1 MSSLIHPNSASTPGP
16 NLGPGPHL
24 GAHQGP
30 GSGPLPDPTQQPDSD
45 SELNVAEYLAMIR
58 RHWKLVALLAL
69 VAVVSAVVH
78 YSITPKEYMARA
90 TLQIERRSLSSP
102 LVNAQNAWFENL
114 YNPEFYPTQ
123 YKLLESRGLA
133 ERVVRNLELADDPAF
148 NPGAALRR
156 SKEAGIATTA
166 EDDDALVGRL
176 ADRLRGGLAVQPVRS
191 TQLVE
196 LSYRSR
202 TPEFAAR
209 AANGFAE
216 AFIDLGIEDRYA
228 TAGKASTFIA
238 AQIET
243 LKQEIQDKEAQ
254 LQAFSR
260 RSDIVALD
268 PESNVL
274 LQRLQT
280 LNQDYMGAK
289 KDRIEKESR
298 YQEVLSTPKETV
310 ADSLSEGLV
319 SDMRA
324 EQLKLEQEYETK
336 LKTYKPEYPAM
347 VDLRAKIDKLRR
359 DIETL
364 IAEKVTQAKGSASAE
379 FQTARRQERAL
390 ESELTGMKGEAM
402 DQSSAAVEYTNLK
415 VEVETRR
422 ELLDELL
429 RKQSETEVT
438 VRLQDTRDSNIKII
452 DRALVPGGPFRPS
465 LQQGPLL
472 RPLPRPAAGRR
483 LCPADRVPRPLGEDP
498 RGGGAPAR
506 PADPRRHPRRQR
518 GRPRLRLRPGRL
530 RLRPGAGGGRRGRSG
545 RGERNGRRG
554 RRERRRTAG
563 SHAPRLAGRL
573 AGEEEGHA
581 RGLGAD
587 RAGAPRAA
595 AHADLRGLPL
605 AAHRPPAVERRGA
618 QGDRRHLGRGRRG
631 QDHHRHQPG
640 GGHGPARPPGA
651 AGRRRPAQA
660 APAPGVPGLNRAGL
674 VNCLTLGGA
683 EADVVQRT
691 DVPNLWLIPSGPI
704 PPNPSELLASD
715 RMREWTRQQRARF
728 DMVIFDTPPVLAVT
742 DATLVGV
749 LVDGVVLTLRTG
761 KVTREDARA
770 CRDRLRLADIR
781 ILGVVLNRHRAGQG
795 LLGKRYYA
803 YETYGAAERDREAR
817 GRLGAA

>member
-1 MSSLIHPNSASTPGP
+1 MSAPHSG
-16 NLGPGPHL
+16 LGPV
-24 GAHQGP
+24 
-30 GSGPLPDPTQQPDSD
+30 PLPDTHLPLPEAE

-58 RHWKLVALLAL
+58 RHWKLVAALCLVSLA
-69 VAVVSAVVH
+69 VAVVH
-78 YSITPKEYMARA
+78 FSITPKEYMARA

-102 LVNAQNAWFENL
+102 LVNAQNAWFENI

-133 ERVVRNLELADDPAF
+133 ERVVRNMELADDPSF

-156 SKEAGIATTA
+156 SKETGAATTA

-176 ADRLRGGLAVQPVRS
+176 ADRLRGGLSVQPVRS

-196 LSYRSR
+196 LSYRHR

-209 AANGFAE
+209 AANAFAE

-228 TAGKASTFIA
+228 TAGKASTFLA

-268 PESNVL
+268 PQSNVL

-298 YQEVLSTPKETV
+298 YQEVLSAPRETV
-310 ADSLSEGLV
+310 ADSLSAGLV

-324 EQLKLEQEYETK
+324 EQLRLEQDYETK

-347 VDLRAKIDKLRR
+347 VDLKAKIDKLRR
-359 DIETL
+359 DIDTL
-364 IAEKVTQAKGSASAE
+364 VEEKVAQARGNASAE

-422 ELLDELL
+422 ELLDELM

-438 VRLQDTRDSNIKII
+438 ARLQDTRDSNIKII

-465 LQQGPLL
+465 LRKDLTYGLFLGLL
-472 RPLPRPAAGRR
+472 LGVGCALLIEFLDRSVKSPEEVERR
-483 LCPADRVPRPLGEDP
+483 LGLPTLAVIPDVNEGSRGYGYGKGYGYGYGYGLEPAEASAAAK
-498 RGGGAPAR
+498 GGARAR
-506 PADPRRHPRRQR
+506 ARRSSPVAWLEKRKGAPEASGQIELVPHE
-518 GRPRLRLRPGRL
+518 RPRTPISE
-530 RLRPGAGGGRRGRSG
+530 AYRSL
-545 RGERNGRRG
+545 
-554 RRERRRTAG
+554 RTALLL
-563 SHAPRLAGRL
+563 SSTEQLKVLAVTSAE
-573 AGEEEGHA
+573 AGEGKTTTA
-581 RGLGAD
+581 TNLAVVMAQLGRQVLLVD
-587 RAGAPRAA
+587 
-595 AHADLRGLPL
+595 ADLRKPRL
-605 AAHRPPAVERRGA
+605 
-618 QGDRRHLGRGRRG
+618 
-631 QDHHRHQPG
+631 HQVF
-640 GGHGPARPPGA
+640 R
-651 AGRRRPAQA
+651 
-660 APAPGVPGLNRAGL
+660 LSNRTGL
-674 VNCLTLGGA
+674 VSCLTGGA
-683 EADVVQRT
+683 DAEVVQRT
-691 DVPNLWLIPSGPI
+691 EVPNLWLIPSGPI

-715 RMREWTRQQRARF
+715 RMREWTRQLRGRF
-728 DMVIFDTPPVLAVT
+728 DTVIFDTPPVLAVT

-749 LVDGVVLTLRTG
+749 LADGVVLTLRTG
-761 KVTREDARA
+761 KVTRDDARA

-795 LLGKRYYA
+795 LLGRRYYA
-803 YETYGAAERDREAR
+803 YETYGGVSERETRTGSAA
-817 GRLGAA
+817 

>member
-1 MSSLIHPNSASTPGP
+1 MSSPIQ
-16 NLGPGPHL
+16 PHL
-24 GAHQGP
+24 GPQLGNHAAA
-30 GSGPLPDPTQQPDSD
+30 GPLPEPPLSPESE

-58 RHWKLVALLAL
+58 RHWKLVAALCLLA
-69 VAVVSAVVH
+69 VAASIVH
-78 YSITPKEYMARA
+78 FSITPKEYMARA

-133 ERVVRNLELADDPAF
+133 ERVVRNLELTDDPTF

-156 SKEAGIATTA
+156 SKETGVATTA
-166 EDDDALVGRL
+166 DDDDALVGRL
-176 ADRLRGGLAVQPVRS
+176 ADRLRGGLIVQPVRS

-196 LSYRSR
+196 ISYRSG

-268 PESNVL
+268 PQSNVL

-319 SDMRA
+319 SDMRS
-324 EQLKLEQEYETK
+324 EQLKLEQDYETK

-347 VDLRAKIDKLRR
+347 VDLRSKIDKLRR

-364 IAEKVTQAKGSASAE
+364 IAEKVAQAKGSASAE

-390 ESELTGMKGEAM
+390 EAELTGMKGEAM

-452 DRALVPGGPFRPS
+452 DRALVPGGPFRPA
-465 LQQGPLL
+465 LRKDITYGLFLGLL
-472 RPLPRPAAGRR
+472 LGIGCALLIEFLDRSIKTPEEVERRIGLPTLAVIPDVNDTGRKYGYGYGRSYGYGLEPAVSESGAAGTK
-483 LCPADRVPRPLGEDP
+483 
-498 RGGGAPAR
+498 AR
-506 PADPRRHPRRQR
+506 PRRGSAAAWLEKKKGGSPEVSGQIELVPHE
-518 GRPRLRLRPGRL
+518 RPRTPISE
-530 RLRPGAGGGRRGRSG
+530 AYRSL
-545 RGERNGRRG
+545 
-554 RRERRRTAG
+554 RTALLL
-563 SHAPRLAGRL
+563 SSTEELKVLAVTSAE
-573 AGEEEGHA
+573 AGEGKTTTA
-581 RGLGAD
+581 TNLAVVMAQLGRQVLLVD
-587 RAGAPRAA
+587 
-595 AHADLRGLPL
+595 ADLRKPRL
-605 AAHRPPAVERRGA
+605 
-618 QGDRRHLGRGRRG
+618 
-631 QDHHRHQPG
+631 HQVF
-640 GGHGPARPPGA
+640 R
-651 AGRRRPAQA
+651 
-660 APAPGVPGLNRAGL
+660 LSNRTGL
-674 VNCLTLGGA
+674 VNCLTTGA
-683 EADVVQRT
+683 DADVFQRT
-691 DVPNLWLIPSGPI
+691 EVPNLWLIPSGPI

-728 DMVIFDTPPVLAVT
+728 DVVIFDTPPVLAVT

-761 KVTREDARA
+761 KVTREDVRA

-795 LLGKRYYA
+795 LIAKRYYA
-803 YETYGAAERDREAR
+803 YESYGGAEEREPAR
-817 GRLGAA
+817 GKRTGSAA